1 MVSVPHSRRRK
12 TRSSSIHSDTATSV
26 FVESTV
32 MSREAPRAKEGRGAR
47 HGTTEH
53 EITLSEKR
61 VSQECVLASISRDTS
76 PRATSL
82 QVSEIVSP
90 RSLLRVSRSE
100 RFRRSRETGPSGY
113 ASRPNSGSA
122 RPIRTKSR
130 CSFWCEIPSD
140 SAAGRNPPSVACA
153 MIASATCRS
162 SSKLS
167 GQW

>member
-61 VSQECVLASISRDTS
+61 VSQECVWVRIFWNGAKPID
-76 PRATSL
+76 
-82 QVSEIVSP
+82 
-90 RSLLRVSRSE
+90 
-100 RFRRSRETGPSGY
+100 
-113 ASRPNSGSA
+113 SA
-122 RPIRTKSR
+122 RL
-130 CSFWCEIPSD
+130 
-140 SAAGRNPPSVACA
+140 SAAHLPRQVLAGSVCNLQHWA
-153 MIASATCRS
+153 I
-162 SSKLS
+162 
-167 GQW
+167 